1 MALPFGISTATS
13 RTENRL
19 SVLKG
24 RKSFA
29 MSLSRQTQKALDI
42 MVDNPDIGAPPPPW
56 KRLRFE
62 ARAAAADE
70 PTLASYIDAAIL
82 SHDTICQA
90 LSFHLAEKLAA
101 AEMGAQQVRQ
111 VIAHAYEQDP
121 ALVEA
126 AELDMQAV
134 LERDP
139 ACRGLLQPFLFFKGF
154 LALQSQRIANRL
166 WREGRETLAFHFQS
180 RTSERFGVD
189 IHPAVK
195 IGSGVMLDH
204 ATNITIGETAEVG
217 DGCSILQGVTL
228 GGTGKEVGDRHP
240 KIGRGVLVSV
250 GAKVLGN
257 ISIGDEA
264 KIAAG
269 SVVLKDVPART
280 TVAGVPARIVG
291 GEGRAPARNMDQTL
305 PETN

>member
-1 MALPFGISTATS
+1 
-13 RTENRL
+13 
-19 SVLKG
+19 
-24 RKSFA
+24 
-29 MSLSRQTQKALDI
+29 
-42 MVDNPDIGAPPPPW
+42 MVENPDIGAPPPPW

-62 ARAAAADE
+62 AKAAAADE
-70 PTLASYIDAAIL
+70 PALASYIDAAIL
-82 SHDTICQA
+82 SHDTICRA
-90 LSFHLAEKLAA
+90 LAFHLAEKLAGP
-101 AEMGAQQVRQ
+101 EMGAQQFRHI
-111 VIAHAYEQDP
+111 IASAYDHDH

-126 AELDMQAV
+126 AEMDMQAV

-139 ACRGLLQPFLFFKGF
+139 ACRGMLQPFLFFKGF
-154 LALQSQRIANRL
+154 LALQTQRVANRL

-180 RTSERFGVD
+180 RSSELFGVD

-195 IGSGVMLDH
+195 MGRGIMLDH
-204 ATNITIGETAEVG
+204 ATNITIGETAVVG

-257 ISIGDEA
+257 ITVGDEA

-269 SVVLKDVPART
+269 SVVLKDVPAHT

-291 GEGRAPARNMDQTL
+291 GEANNPARSMDQTI
-305 PETN
+305 PDTK

>member
-1 MALPFGISTATS
+1 
-13 RTENRL
+13 
-19 SVLKG
+19 
-24 RKSFA
+24 
-29 MSLSRQTQKALDI
+29 

-56 KRLRFE
+56 RRLRFE
-62 ARAAAADE
+62 AKAAAADE

-90 LSFHLAEKLAA
+90 LAFHLAEKLAGP
-101 AEMGAQQVRQ
+101 EIGAQQVRH
-111 VIAHAYEQDP
+111 VISHCYDENHWMI
-121 ALVEA
+121 EA
-126 AELDMQAV
+126 AERDLQAV

-154 LALQSQRIANRL
+154 LALQTQRVANRL
-166 WREGRETLAFHFQS
+166 WRDGRETLAFHFQS
-180 RTSERFGVD
+180 RASERFGVD

-195 IGSGVMLDH
+195 MGTGVMLDH
-204 ATNITIGETAEVG
+204 ATNITIGETAVVG
-217 DGCSILQGVTL
+217 DDCSILQGVTL

-257 ISIGDEA
+257 IEVGDEA

-269 SVVLKDVPART
+269 SVVLKDVAPRT
-280 TVAGVPARIVG
+280 TVAGVPARVVG
-291 GEGRAPARNMDQTL
+291 GGGEAPAKNMDQTL
-305 PETN
+305 PETS

>member
-1 MALPFGISTATS
+1 
-13 RTENRL
+13 
-19 SVLKG
+19 
-24 RKSFA
+24 
-29 MSLSRQTQKALDI
+29 

-70 PTLASYIDAAIL
+70 PALSSYIDAAIL
-82 SHDTICQA
+82 SHETICRA
-90 LSFHLAEKLAA
+90 LAFHLAEKLAGP
-101 AEMGAQQVRQ
+101 EMGAQQFRH
-111 VIAHAYEQDP
+111 VIAAAYDSEHE
-121 ALVEA
+121 LVDA

-139 ACRGLLQPFLFFKGF
+139 ACRGMLQPFLFFKGF
-154 LALQSQRIANRL
+154 LALQTQRVANRL

-180 RTSERFGVD
+180 RASELFGVD

-195 IGSGVMLDH
+195 MGKGIMLDH
-204 ATNITIGETAEVG
+204 ATGITIGETAAVG

-240 KIGRGVLVSV
+240 KIGKGVLVSV

-257 ISIGDEA
+257 ITVGDEA

-269 SVVLKDVPART
+269 SVVLKDVPAHT

-291 GEGRAPARNMDQTL
+291 GEAHNPARNMDQTI
-305 PETN
+305 PDAK

>member
-1 MALPFGISTATS
+1 
-13 RTENRL
+13 
-19 SVLKG
+19 
-24 RKSFA
+24 
-29 MSLSRQTQKALDI
+29 

-70 PTLASYIDAAIL
+70 PSLASYIDAAIL
-82 SHDTICQA
+82 SHDTMCQA

-111 VIAHAYEQDP
+111 VIAHAYEQDH

-126 AELDMQAV
+126 AEMDMQAV

-154 LALQSQRIANRL
+154 LALQTQRVANRL
-166 WREGRETLAFHFQS
+166 WREGRETLAFHLQS
-180 RTSERFGVD
+180 RASERFGVD

-195 IGSGVMLDH
+195 IGAGVMLDH

-257 ISIGDEA
+257 IRIGDEA